1 MNDKTDSKHLYLRR
15 LTAQLREKDIE
26 LAKLLEG
33 KMKVMKEMVEVVNK
47 NPKNID
53 ELALGN
59 VDDLKNLDDSNRDP
73 SQSCQTQE
81 MNLPN
86 PEYLNLVREQKDKNN
101 YTKEQLLSA
110 VQVCRVSPALMMH
123 NHVYP
128 VRRIHIECFI
138 ITIILIKLLGG

>member
-59 VDDLKNLDDSNRDP
+59 AEDLNLKNFDENP
-73 SQSCQTQE
+73 SQPCQTQE

-86 PEYLNLVREQKDKNN
+86 PEYLSLVREQKDKNN

-110 VQVCRVSPALMMH
+110 VQVCRKSPPLMKH
-123 NHVYP
+123 NQVKEY
-128 VRRIHIECFI
+128 
-138 ITIILIKLLGG
+138 ILNDFR

>member
-59 VDDLKNLDDSNRDP
+59 AEDLNLKNFDENP
-73 SQSCQTQE
+73 SQPCQTQE

-86 PEYLNLVREQKDKNN
+86 PEYLSLVREQKDKNN

-110 VQVCRVSPALMMH
+110 VQVCRKSPALMKH
-123 NHVYP
+123 NQV
-128 VRRIHIECFI
+128 
-138 ITIILIKLLGG
+138 